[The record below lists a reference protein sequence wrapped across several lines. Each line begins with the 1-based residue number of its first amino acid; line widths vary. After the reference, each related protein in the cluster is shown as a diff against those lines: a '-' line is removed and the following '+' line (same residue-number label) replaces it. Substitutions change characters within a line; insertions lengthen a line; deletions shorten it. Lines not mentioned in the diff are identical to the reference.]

1 MKNYLLIDFG
11 STNTKL
17 TAVDVE
23 KDEIIGTSKH
33 FTTVSEDIRIGYNNA
48 LKELF
53 AKCGELKFEKI
64 IACSSAAGGLK
75 MAAIGLVEE
84 LTVEEQ
90 VEVAEAIGENN
101 E

>member
-48 LKELF
+48 LKRTF
-53 AKCGELKFEKI
+53 C
-64 IACSSAAGGLK
+64 
-75 MAAIGLVEE
+75 
-84 LTVEEQ
+84 
-90 VEVAEAIGENN
+90 
-101 E
+101 